1 MKKAAFAVAVAA
13 ALAFLAWPEIA
24 RYRAE
29 RQLGAANA
37 AFELVLDRPAEI
49 QNAVEV
55 LPRVSERAAAAA
67 SSIPGDSRGWVL
79 AGSCQLVAGRPDRA
93 LEFYRRALAT
103 GERAE
108 IHLNLGRA
116 EALLGELD
124 PAEAAFVRSIW
135 VSPALLRAV
144 PPAFVSRVSAQVSRL
159 ESELREGKLSAPP
172 PPPR

>member
-1 MKKAAFAVAVAA
+1 MRTIALAAVVAVA
-13 ALAFLAWPEIA
+13 LAVLVRPEIS

-29 RQLGAANA
+29 RQLGSANA
-37 AFELVLDRPAEI
+37 AFELLLDRPNEI
-49 QNAVEV
+49 RNAVEV
-55 LPRVSERAAAAA
+55 LPRVAERAAAAA
-67 SSIPGDSRGWVL
+67 PSLPGDSRGWVL
-79 AGSCQLVAGRPDRA
+79 AGSCQLIAGRTDRA

-124 PAEAAFVRSIW
+124 AAQAAFVRSVWI
-135 VSPALLRAV
+135 SPALLRAV
-144 PPAFVSRVSAQVSRL
+144 PAAFVDPVTAEITRL

-172 PPPR
+172 PLPR